1 MNGIAGRSGGG
12 RLHGQFDT
20 SEYDGGPIKCK
31 GMSEAQ
37 SEAWD
42 EVLSRLPQEA
52 LRKCDSY
59 LLFELSGY
67 IVASQKIMREWLLD
81 PSDPNLAKIKNQIAQ
96 KIQSLSGLFGLSPA
110 DRKRIQLATPK
121 EEEDELSE
129 FT

>member
-20 SEYDGGPIKCK
+20 SEYDGGPIKPK
-31 GMSEAQ
+31 NMPQRQ
-37 SEAWD
+37 SEVWD

-67 IVASQKIMREWLLD
+67 IVASQHIMSEWLLN
-81 PSDPNLAKIKNQIAQ
+81 PSNATLAKIKNQTTQ
-96 KIQSLSGLFGLSPA
+96 KIQSLSALFGLSPA
-110 DRKRIQLATPK
+110 DRKRIQIATPK
-121 EEEDELSE
+121 EEEDELTE